1 MDRRSYLNAGAAV
14 AAAGATAGCL
24 GGLFDNGPENVV
36 LSEPDDQLADSS
48 SLAYPA
54 YGESFPTFTLSNPFA
69 EASFSVADFGKPFL
83 CTAFYAFCPAECILL
98 LNSFAKVQARL
109 LEADRADEIGL
120 LAITFDPERDT
131 PEALRTNADRRGINY
146 QHPMWYYLRPRS
158 ADAAKQVVEEKL
170 GLAYEKIG
178 DVNGDA
184 YEFTH
189 ISVTFLVNPD
199 GVVERAY
206 RGEQPAVD
214 RLIDDSLTVQNA
226 YTQDT

>member
-1 MDRRSYLNAGAAV
+1 MNRRSYLRAGAAM
-14 AAAGATAGCL
+14 AAGASTAGCL
-24 GGLFDNGPENVV
+24 GGLFDSGPQNVV
-36 LSEPDDQLADSS
+36 LSPPDDQLADSS

-54 YGESFPTFTLSNPFA
+54 YGESFPAFTLPNPFA
-69 EASFSVADFGKPFL
+69 EEPFSVADFEQPFL

-109 LEADRADEIGL
+109 LEQNRADEIGL
-120 LAITFDPERDT
+120 IAITFDPERDT

-146 QHPMWYYLRPRS
+146 EHPMWYYLRPES

-184 YEFTH
+184 YEFNH

-199 GVVERAY
+199 GMVERAY
-206 RGEQPAVD
+206 RGQQPDVE
-214 RLIDDSLTVQNA
+214 RLVDDSLTVQDA
-226 YTQDT
+226 YSQDT

>member
-1 MDRRSYLNAGAAV
+1 MNRRSYLRAGAALTV
-14 AAAGATAGCL
+14 GASTAGCL
-24 GGLFDNGPENVV
+24 SGILDSGPQNVV

-54 YGESFPTFTLSNPFA
+54 YGESFPTVTLPNPFVEEPFA
-69 EASFSVADFGKPFL
+69 VADFEQPFL

-109 LEADRADEIGL
+109 LEQDRADGIGL
-120 LAITFDPERDT
+120 VAITFDPERDT

-146 QHPMWYYLRPRS
+146 EHPMWYYLRPES
-158 ADAAKQVVEEKL
+158 ADDAKQVVEEKL

-184 YEFTH
+184 YEFNH

-199 GVVERAY
+199 GMVERAY
-206 RGEQPAVD
+206 RGQQPDVE
-214 RLIDDSLTVQNA
+214 RLVDDSLTVADA
-226 YTQDT
+226 YSEDI

>member
-1 MDRRSYLNAGAAV
+1 MDRRSYLRAGAAM
-14 AAAGATAGCL
+14 AAGASTAGCL
-24 GGLFDNGPENVV
+24 GGLFESGPENVV
-36 LSEPDDQLADSS
+36 LSPPDDQVAESS

-54 YGESFPTFTLSNPFA
+54 YGESFPEFTLTTPFA
-69 EASFSVADFGKPFL
+69 EEAFSVADFEQPFL

-109 LEADRADEIGL
+109 LDRELAEEIGL
-120 LAITFDPERDT
+120 VAISFDPERDT
-131 PEALRTNADRRGINY
+131 PEALRTNADRRGIDY
-146 QHPMWYYLRPRS
+146 EHPMWFYLRPES
-158 ADAAKQVVEEKL
+158 AGEAKQVVEEQL

-184 YEFTH
+184 YEFNH

-206 RGEQPAVD
+206 RGEQPDVD
-214 RLIDDSLTVQNA
+214 RLVDDSITVRDA
-226 YTQDT
+226 YESDT

>member
-1 MDRRSYLNAGAAV
+1 MDRRSYLRAGAA
-14 AAAGATAGCL
+14 AAATGATAGCL
-24 GGLFDNGPENVV
+24 GGLFDRGPQNVV
-36 LSEPDDQLADSS
+36 LPPPEDQLAESS

-54 YGESFPTFTLSNPFA
+54 YGESFPPFTLPNPFA
-69 EASFSVADFGKPFL
+69 EEPFSVADFEQPFL

-109 LEADRADEIGL
+109 LERNRADEIGL
-120 LAITFDPERDT
+120 VAITFDPERDT

-146 QHPMWYYLRPRS
+146 THPMWYYLRPES
-158 ADAAKQVVEEKL
+158 AAAAKRVVEEQL

-184 YEFTH
+184 YEFNH
-189 ISVTFLVNPD
+189 ISITFLVNPD

-206 RGEQPAVD
+206 RGQQPDVA
-214 RLIDDSLTVQNA
+214 RLVDDSLTVQDA
-226 YTQDT
+226 YGSDT

>member
-1 MDRRSYLNAGAAV
+1 MDRRSDLRAGAAM
-14 AAAGATAGCL
+14 AAGASTAGCL
-24 GGLFDNGPENVV
+24 GGLFESGPENVV
-36 LSEPDDQLADSS
+36 LSPPDDQLADSS

-54 YGESFPTFTLSNPFA
+54 YGESFPQVTLANPFA
-69 EASFSVADFGKPFL
+69 EEPFSVADFEQPFL

-109 LEADRADEIGL
+109 LDEEVADKIGL
-120 LAITFDPERDT
+120 VAITFDPERDT

-146 QHPMWYYLRPRS
+146 EHPMWFYLRPDS
-158 ADAAKQVVEEKL
+158 AADAKQVVEEQL

-184 YEFTH
+184 YEFNH

-206 RGEQPAVD
+206 RGQRPDVD
-214 RLIDDSLTVQNA
+214 RLVDDSITVLDA
-226 YTQDT
+226 YESDN